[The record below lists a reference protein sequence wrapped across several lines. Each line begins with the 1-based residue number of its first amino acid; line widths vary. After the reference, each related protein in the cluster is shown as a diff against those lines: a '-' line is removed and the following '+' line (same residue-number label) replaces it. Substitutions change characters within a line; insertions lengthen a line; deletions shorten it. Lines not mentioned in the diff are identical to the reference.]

1 MLFFHKVEWRET
13 GTQKINVTLLT
24 IDTPINFNLKKNS
37 FSQSKGSPLPLPI
50 IFRYLRGLYFN
61 KCFMCYFHSLQTL
74 SSTQSNNY
82 SFDYKVSYHVSH
94 WDDRNENL
102 LISTLRI
109 PENSHSASHWVPLP
123 FQVLKFQL
131 VGRG

>member
-1 MLFFHKVEWRET
+1 M
-13 GTQKINVTLLT
+13 
-24 IDTPINFNLKKNS
+24 
-37 FSQSKGSPLPLPI
+37 PLPI

-61 KCFMCYFHSLQTL
+61 KCFICYFHSLQTL

-109 PENSHSASHWVPLP
+109 PENSDLASHWVPP
-123 FQVLKFQL
+123 FSGTEIPTSWQRARVRDFFIKEFVFGFFFKPTGLGFPSNQA
-131 VGRG
+131 